1 MQLVTGMRGNGDHG
15 RISRPMAMLYSAPSV
30 YHNALYCTA
39 QLINLKLE
47 NQANDLWRIKAY
59 NGGVPPPPY
68 RPETTFLTAISA
80 RPARYARA
88 THPENFPE

>member
-30 YHNALYCTA
+30 YHNALCCAA

-47 NQANDLWRIKAY
+47 NQANDL
-59 NGGVPPPPY
+59 
-68 RPETTFLTAISA
+68 
-80 RPARYARA
+80 
-88 THPENFPE
+88 